1 MILQNPETVLKIT
14 GQKKSVVCNHL
25 RFTSDVWRV
34 LNKTSTFAFSIIREP
49 VSLFYSTFAYF
60 KEDVAAFLKPNTPKE
75 FFDNVGE
82 YFVRGI
88 DGFEEYNKTEK
99 ARLKE
104 LRGKT
109 SLWWLA
115 RNHQMFD
122 FGFDAE
128 LENADEIYEAIEKI
142 ERNYDVIL
150 IMEYMLES
158 LLILKDR
165 LGWKS
170 LDDIAF
176 IVMNANRSHKK
187 RVKDTAVEEKIRS
200 WNRADTLLYHH
211 FNQTFFRYIKHNYGS
226 ARMESD
232 KLKLEKRLMEIR
244 RFCIN
249 SRTET
254 LAERKSI
261 KAGQKVWNPKGAD
274 IVGYE
279 MSKYGS
285 EYDICRNLVRPELS
299 YAQKL
304 KLKQG
309 HVKEYLPIYCV
320 KDKSNFTVREV
331 LQNLNL
337 ESEDLPVLPVP
348 IVTEEYLKT
357 LDDNYLKYD

>member
-1 MILQNPETVLKIT
+1 MKIKERNHFFKFFFCFSSIL
-14 GQKKSVVCNHL
+14 C
-25 RFTSDVWRV
+25 
-34 LNKTSTFAFSIIREP
+34 
-49 VSLFYSTFAYF
+49 
-60 KEDVAAFLKPNTPKE
+60 
-75 FFDNVGE
+75 
-82 YFVRGI
+82 
-88 DGFEEYNKTEK
+88 
-99 ARLKE
+99 
-104 LRGKT
+104 GKT

-187 RVKDTAVEEKIRS
+187 RVKDTAVEEKIQNSCKTEFFISFLKITFLSIACNCLAPRS

-261 KAGQKVWNPKGAD
+261 KTGQKVWNPKGAD

-285 EYDICRNLVRPELS
+285 EYDICRNLVRPELP

-337 ESEDLPVLPVP
+337 KSEDLPVLPVP

-357 LDDNYLKYD
+357 LDDNHLKYD